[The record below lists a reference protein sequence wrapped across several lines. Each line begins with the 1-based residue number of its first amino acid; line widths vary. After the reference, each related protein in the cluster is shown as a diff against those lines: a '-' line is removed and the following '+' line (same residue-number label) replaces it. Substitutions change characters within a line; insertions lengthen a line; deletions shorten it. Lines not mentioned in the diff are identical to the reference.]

1 MKSASWSIISEI
13 IQTIA
18 INLTLCVWSE
28 GFDCVTAS
36 PSSRQWS
43 GYPTLW
49 TWTRTENDDWVEG
62 LPLIS
67 VNLKL
72 KQHALELRFV
82 WIENWD
88 LFFHWTFSLNYK
100 MKPRHTD
107 KLNKNSIP
115 TVGRFWNLLSAMK
128 WLCLTWRC
136 KMIQHQ
142 ASNPQC
148 YECASCLHCLIKKRN
163 AFLNT
168 AKCL

>member
-43 GYPTLW
+43 GHPTLW
-49 TWTRTENDDWVEG
+49 TWTRTEDDDWVEG

-115 TVGRFWNLLSAMK
+115 PQRLDGFGIFWVQWNGCVWLGGARWSNTKHPTLSAMNVHPAYIV
-128 WLCLTWRC
+128 WL
-136 KMIQHQ
+136 
-142 ASNPQC
+142 
-148 YECASCLHCLIKKRN
+148 KKETH
-163 AFLNT
+163 F
-168 AKCL
+168 